1 MNAPICWMCPGAH
14 VRPPGSV
21 DSFCCEK
28 LLRLIGGVFSAPRWS
43 PPLHTHSSILYYGG
57 DTFYDSP
64 LTTASRHLQPV
75 TVFCHQQPSEHPFGD
90 YFRCKKNVN
99 VEHDADF
106 VIISDTRKCVNGGG
120 GYKSPHLVTLSPTVQ
135 HPFSLNILGCSAV
148 VLRKSDKNSFFCVF
162 SAVPV

>member
-1 MNAPICWMCPGAH
+1 MNAPICWMCPGVH

-75 TVFCHQQPSEHPFGD
+75 TVFCHQQPTSEHPFGD

-120 GYKSPHLVTLSPTVQ
+120 GYKIQVTTSRHLVTNSST
-135 HPFSLNILGCSAV
+135 SLQFKYTRLFGGCFEKI
-148 VLRKSDKNSFFCVF
+148 R
-162 SAVPV
+162 